1 MSLHWFL
8 LESITC
14 HAWNRD
20 RTQIALSQNNHEVH
34 IYKKYGSQWVKAY
47 ELSEHN
53 GHITGIDWV
62 PKSNRIVTYGVDRG
76 AYVWS
81 QKDGVWKPT
90 LMILRIN
97 RAAAFVKWSPLEN
110 KFAVGSGARL
120 ISVSSKHIKKPM
132 RSTILSLDWHP
143 NNVLL
148 AAGSCDFKCRVF
160 SAYIK
165 EVDEKPVSMPWGSK
179 MPFGQLMSE
188 FGGSGTGG
196 WVHGVSFSASRSHL
210 AWVSHDSTVSVADA
224 SKSVQV
230 STLRTEFL
238 LLLSVSLVSDNSV
251 VAAGHACRPVLF
263 NYDDHGCPT
272 FISKATTEDGN
283 MALETPHQ
291 DSITQ
296 VSIYEV
302 DEQDCHKFCT
312 TGIDEAMTIWDF
324 KTLEFSIQVLR

>member
-20 RTQIALSQNNHEVH
+20 RTQIALSQNNHELH

-62 PKSNRIVTYGVDRG
+62 PKSNRIVTYGVDRD

-90 LMILRIN
+90 VMILRIN

-120 ISVSSKHIKKPM
+120 ISVLSKHIKKSM

-196 WVHGVSFSASRSHL
+196 WVHGVSFSIYLHSSNHLYALIQYYNALRGPYYRVPSLQTLAGAELLDFLQNEGHWEYERQENYSHARRSYML
-210 AWVSHDSTVSVADA
+210 P
-224 SKSVQV
+224 
-230 STLRTEFL
+230 
-238 LLLSVSLVSDNSV
+238 
-251 VAAGHACRPVLF
+251 RPT
-263 NYDDHGCPT
+263 H
-272 FISKATTEDGN
+272 
-283 MALETPHQ
+283 
-291 DSITQ
+291 
-296 VSIYEV
+296 
-302 DEQDCHKFCT
+302 
-312 TGIDEAMTIWDF
+312 
-324 KTLEFSIQVLR
+324 R